1 MAEQLKNLINK
12 ENVGAL
18 ATEIVKVEKSFDIQ
32 AFMAEIF
39 DEYWDDLALTSR
51 GNHIT
56 MTLGKF
62 LPQDYPTAI
71 GILEQVIDKAD
82 SFLPVSLTA
91 FIPEFGF
98 DEQHFDLS
106 IKALK
111 YFTQF
116 GTSEFAVR
124 PFIEKYEEKMIP
136 IMLAWTTDENEHVRR
151 LASEGCRP
159 ALPWGKALQKYKK
172 DPTPILPILENL
184 RVDESL
190 YVRKSVA
197 NNLNDI
203 SKTHPE
209 LVVEIAQKWLK
220 EENKHTDWIVKHAC
234 RTILKQGRPDA
245 LALFGYHDASAI
257 EVTDFAID
265 KTALAIGEKLTF
277 SFGLKANVETKIRL
291 EFGIDYMKANGK
303 QNRKVFQISETAL
316 KADEQKNYTKK
327 HAFGDLSTRK
337 HYAGLHR
344 VTLFVNGAERGT
356 LDFELTKEG

>member
-1 MAEQLKNLINK
+1 MAEQLKDMINK

-18 ATEIVKVEKSFDIQ
+18 ATDIAKVEKSFDSKV
-32 AFMAEIF
+32 FMAEIF
-39 DEYWDDLALTSR
+39 DEHWDDLALMTR

-56 MTLGKF
+56 TTLGKF
-62 LPQDYPTAI
+62 LPQDYPVAL
-71 GILEQVIDKAD
+71 GILEQIIDKAD

-91 FIPEFGF
+91 FIPEFGL
-98 DEQHFDLS
+98 DAKHFDLS
-106 IKALK
+106 IMALK

-124 PFIEKYEEKMIP
+124 PFIEKYEDKMIP

-172 DPTPILPILENL
+172 DPTPIVPILENL
-184 RVDESL
+184 RADESL

-209 LVVEIAQKWLK
+209 LVVETAKKWLK

-245 LALFGYHDASAI
+245 LALFGYHDATSI
-257 EVTDFAID
+257 EVSDFGID
-265 KTALAIGEKLTF
+265 RMELAIGEEFNFAFK
-277 SFGLKANVETKIRL
+277 LKASESTKVRL

-303 QNRKVFQISETAL
+303 HNRKVFQISETSM
-316 KADEQKNYTKK
+316 KAGEQKSYTKK
-327 HAFGDLSTRK
+327 HSFAELTTRK
-337 HYAGLHR
+337 HYSGLHR
-344 VTLFVNGAERGT
+344 ITLLVNGAERGT
-356 LDFELTKEG
+356 LEFELTNC